1 MNRPVLRLLVLAAVV
16 AAATMA
22 VAWWTTPIIGGVF
35 GLVATRRGRSYPV
48 VTPLA
53 AGFLGWMALVVV
65 AAARGGAGRVA
76 EVMGGILGL
85 PGWGLFLV
93 TPLYGA
99 LLAGTAA
106 LLTAGVF
113 ARNLPPASA

>member
-1 MNRPVLRLLVLAAVV
+1 MNRPVLRLVVLSAVV

-35 GLVATRRGRSYPV
+35 GLVAARRGRPAPV
-48 VTPLA
+48 LTPLV
-53 AGFLGWMALVVV
+53 AGFLGWMALVIV
-65 AAARGGAGRVA
+65 AAVRGGAGRVA

-85 PGWGLFLV
+85 PGWALFAV

-99 LLAGTAA
+99 L
-106 LLTAGVF
+106 
-113 ARNLPPASA
+113 